1 MDAADGHSLDVF
13 DANEFD
19 RRVAR
24 LRRLQEAEQGRR
36 QLWHAHHWPTD
47 YHTHCVSI
55 GSRHWCRRCLS
66 LYPLGILVAVL
77 SALGAPPW
85 PPSVDP
91 AMIWLLCLPGTVA
104 FVGEAVGVFVYRARW
119 QMAATLITAVAFG
132 RGLGYELD
140 QRWSPEFWQPVA
152 VFGGIWFLASAFRAQ
167 TAPRG

>member
-13 DANEFD
+13 DGNEFD

-24 LRRLQEAEQGRR
+24 LRRRQEAEQGRR

-47 YHTHCVSI
+47 YPTHCVRI

-66 LYPLGILVAVL
+66 LYPLGILVAFL

-104 FVGEAVGVFVYRARW
+104 FVGEAVGVFAYRARW

-152 VFGGIWFLASAFRAQ
+152 VFGGIWFLASVFRAQ
-167 TAPRG
+167 TTPRG